1 MTRLYWIPLLVAVLH
16 GCAAPT
22 TRYQQPDAR
31 AVAEEA
37 ARQRALALQLY
48 QERTRRLHHVSWPLL
63 VAAAPLC
70 QKHTRWLTG
79 VILANPFQF
88 REAFRKTAHDA
99 MGLGDEVITVTD
111 VVPGSPAARA
121 GLAPGDV
128 IVEVAGEAL
137 GPVEDA
143 DTAAEAIAGYGEV
156 VRQGEPFAVT
166 VRRGR
171 DLLQMQLTPVQACDS
186 PVVLADSDVVNAW
199 ADGKRV
205 HVTRGIMRFTR
216 NDQEL
221 ALVIGHELAHN
232 IERHVEAKMQNA
244 MGGAI
249 VDAMF
254 GAATGYSTRGA
265 FARAASQAYSQAFE
279 MEADYVGLY
288 LMARAGLPLENAS
301 LFWRRMAAEQPAS
314 ITAGHTATHPAT
326 PARFQAIEQ
335 TIAEIRAR
343 QQAGQPLLPE
353 RRQPAGE
360 LPAGGDPEDEFD
372 DES

>member
-1 MTRLYWIPLLVAVLH
+1 MTRLYWIPLLVAVFH

-48 QERTRRLHHVSWPLL
+48 QERSRRLHHVSYPLL

-79 VILANPFQF
+79 VMLANPFQF
-88 REAFRKTAHDA
+88 REDFRKAARDA
-99 MGLGDEVITVTD
+99 MGLGDGVITVTD
-111 VVPGSPAARA
+111 VVPGSPADRA
-121 GLAPGDV
+121 GLVPGDV
-128 IVEVAGEAL
+128 IVEIAGEAV
-137 GPVEDA
+137 GTVEDA
-143 DTAAEAIAGYGEV
+143 DSATEAIGRYSEIT
-156 VRQGEPFAVT
+156 RQGKPFT
-166 VRRGR
+166 LSIRRGQQ
-171 DLLQMQLTPVQACDS
+171 LLEAQLTPVQACDY

-216 NDQEL
+216 SDQEL

-249 VDAMF
+249 IDAMF

-288 LMARAGLPLENAS
+288 IMARAGLPLENAS

-314 ITAGHTATHPAT
+314 IASSHTATHPAT

-353 RRQPAGE
+353 RRQPAKAAPSGN
-360 LPAGGDPEDEFD
+360 DPEDEFD